1 MERVTEFPGIGV
13 RAGAAI
19 DRRELV
25 SKALAGLIGG
35 ALGWIPVEITSH
47 GHGLTE
53 AATTWSQ
60 IGGLVALAMMAGMIG
75 GMINAAASGSFNAGS
90 ANRRRFLKGF
100 LICLAISIPGT
111 YYSNALFNSILSAG
125 GWGYDHPGSMTYL
138 FVGRVVGWCLMG
150 LMVGIG
156 AALANFSIAN
166 VTKGALGGLV
176 GGLVGGVL
184 FDPIGSLSQTGLVS
198 RLLGFSV
205 LGLAIGLFIG
215 LVQELTKTA
224 WLVVEAGRLRG
235 RQFRL
240 DANTITVGRAEEN
253 AVGLFGDQTVAPRH
267 AVIEHRGQHYTV
279 RNLAVQAG
287 VFVNGARV
295 ESSELHDG
303 DRVQIGG
310 YELRFR
316 SIVETRRPEANQ
328 APPPAAVAGTP
339 TSPSTSNAATVPC
352 LIRSDGERLNLRV
365 GAATRIGRALDNDL
379 VLNDASVS

>member
-138 FVGRVVGWCLMG
+138 F
-150 LMVGIG
+150 
-156 AALANFSIAN
+156 
-166 VTKGALGGLV
+166 V